1 MFLMEKARRN
11 VISVTV
17 IVDVIAC
24 GGHPGVIFTCRNYE
38 QVGDKHA
45 MHKAILTF
53 HISIVFVNISV
64 RNGINM

>member
-1 MFLMEKARRN
+1 MYLMEKARCN
-11 VISVTV
+11 VINVTA

-24 GGHPGVIFTCRNYE
+24 GGLPGVIFTCRYRE
-38 QVGDKHA
+38 QVDDEHA

-53 HISIVFVNISV
+53 HISIVFINISV